1 MYTLTRD
8 GSIHSG
14 AYATLDTQGVIVVQF
29 FVDRDDAERY
39 NIHLEA
45 IGQELVVTETP
56 DDNIDKLCNLMG
68 YAYTIVE
75 PGDLVVPRVETLENL
90 Q

>member
-1 MYTLTRD
+1 MYALTKT
-8 GSIHSG
+8 GEMASG
-14 AYATLDTQGVIVVQF
+14 AYATLDPEGGIVVQF
-29 FVDRDDAERY
+29 FVDRDDAVRY

-56 DDNIDKLCNLMG
+56 DENIDKLCNLMG

-75 PGDLVVPRVETLENL
+75 PGDLVVPRSETLENL